1 MISISGSKK
10 TNSKARGRVRVRLS
24 LRREGIS
31 GRTNTTIIDPKGI
44 LLDNLDP
51 RLFRWL
57 TLCSENQCI
66 RSWKRSRMS
75 HTSNGQKNGRRP
87 LEVQPE
93 PPLPILPSAGAYHRG
108 LQNSM
113 EPSGATGQR
122 GKVTV
127 VFVSAQW
134 ARRLVKVRGLG
145 EHFFKAP
152 VMHN

>member
-1 MISISGSKK
+1 M
-10 TNSKARGRVRVRLS
+10 
-24 LRREGIS
+24 
-31 GRTNTTIIDPKGI
+31 
-44 LLDNLDP
+44 
-51 RLFRWL
+51 
-57 TLCSENQCI
+57 
-66 RSWKRSRMS
+66 
-75 HTSNGQKNGRRP
+75 
-87 LEVQPE
+87 QPE

-145 EHFFKAP
+145 EHFFKAL